1 MHNNIEKKWNLYG
14 GKWNLYGAKWN
25 LYGAKWNFYGG
36 ENFSLKFCKTAPT
49 LDKKCSVFCS

>member
-14 GKWNLYGAKWN
+14 GKWN